1 MPQKLCNICRVCS
14 VAKCVR
20 EGIMVRLLI
29 ILLSSIL
36 ISSTAFAFPKPGIA
50 EGPAFIVRVEEPAS
64 PYWESSEGFRSSELG
79 KPDCRHYTPQ
89 NSPAECAAY
98 WRAAA
103 ARDQEK
109 RAAALAKENAA
120 RAQAE
125 RIKQANKKAA
135 ARALSEHER
144 NVQAAKPLAPA
155 GALAPVKAVPGK
167 TPEERLRHM
176 VGQLV
181 LTGFSGR
188 QPEDADVERIAREV
202 RDGKVSGVIL
212 RDSNVANAQQLRR
225 LLSVIATAGAENPAL
240 IAIDQPGGSDT
251 VLSEDKGFAFYSAA
265 NAVSSASS
273 PYEAQLLYRAMAS
286 ELAALGVT
294 LNIGPSEDIC
304 REDGVNLSAFCFGT
318 SPSRIAAFARA
329 FNFGHHDRGVLTA
342 LRHTPFQGGLR
353 TTWIS
358 ERASM
363 AIVHRLVKGET
374 SDALVVRVKAMEPLP
389 LTDVSFGL
397 PSRKVKSRDNRGFG
411 FDGALIFEMDMGSG
425 GAPLRYSEV
434 ILRAFQAGA
443 DMVLL
448 REPSS
453 VRADI
458 SGLTLEAVQAG
469 LKSGRLQLARVEDAY
484 RRVQRL
490 KARLRTFPSRTK
502 IAGLDRE
509 SAPSHSGGVE

>member
-1 MPQKLCNICRVCS
+1 
-14 VAKCVR
+14 
-20 EGIMVRLLI
+20 MVRFLI
-29 ILLSSIL
+29 ILLCSIL

-50 EGPAFIVRVEEPAS
+50 EGRALIVRVQERAS
-64 PYWESSEGFRSSELG
+64 PFGDSSEGFRSSELA
-79 KPDCRHYTPQ
+79 KPDCHHYTPQ
-89 NSPAECAAY
+89 NSPAECAAD

-103 ARDQEK
+103 ERDQEK
-109 RAAALAKENAA
+109 RAAALARETARGQAA
-120 RAQAE
+120 QV
-125 RIKQANKKAA
+125 KKKAA

-144 NVQAAKPLAPA
+144 NAQAAKPLAPA
-155 GALAPVKAVPGK
+155 GALAPFKAVPGK

-188 QPEDADVERIAREV
+188 QPEDADVERISSEL

-225 LLSVIATAGAENPAL
+225 LLSAMANAGNENPAL
-240 IAIDQPGGSDT
+240 IAIDQPGGPDT

-342 LRHTPFQGGLR
+342 LRHAPFQGGLR
-353 TTWIS
+353 TSWINES
-358 ERASM
+358 AST
-363 AIVHRLVKGET
+363 AILHRLVKGET

-389 LTDVSFGL
+389 LTGVSFRL
-397 PSRKVKSRDNRGFG
+397 PNHRIKSRDNRGFG
-411 FDGALIFEMDMGSG
+411 FDGALIFE
-425 GAPLRYSEV
+425 
-434 ILRAFQAGA
+434 
-443 DMVLL
+443 
-448 REPSS
+448 
-453 VRADI
+453 
-458 SGLTLEAVQAG
+458 
-469 LKSGRLQLARVEDAY
+469 
-484 RRVQRL
+484 
-490 KARLRTFPSRTK
+490 
-502 IAGLDRE
+502 
-509 SAPSHSGGVE
+509 